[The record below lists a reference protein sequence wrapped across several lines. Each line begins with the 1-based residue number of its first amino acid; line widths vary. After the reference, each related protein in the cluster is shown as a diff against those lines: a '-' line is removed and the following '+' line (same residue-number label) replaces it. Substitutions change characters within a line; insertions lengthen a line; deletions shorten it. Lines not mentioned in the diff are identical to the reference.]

1 MKTKHIIVIVST
13 LLFATGMAFCADS
26 QSNGNQAVIGIGLDS
41 APLPDLLVKHLVL
54 QPGQGIRISNIMKGS
69 AADEAGLE
77 RDDILISFQGKDV
90 YDRDALVNGVQ
101 KAGVGTEVSLQ
112 IIHLGQRKTV
122 SLKLKAERET
132 PEWKYAEEPQV
143 EQFFQPGR
151 IFRFTPGDQDWT
163 QIFKDQIPGDVKSN
177 INSFFNELYSYHYN
191 SNGKQYSVTIEGSP
205 DANDSTITIKID
217 KDQYKT
223 TIGELDKI
231 PEKYREAA
239 KNAVKDAKEK
249 QSGRAFTAPSWPDEF
264 GDNFMPKLRMDSP
277 LLNTPD
283 DFPNS
288 FYKKM
293 EEQMN
298 QMQQRFKELQENQQK
313 LMDQLNKK
321 LEKGGDI

>member
-1 MKTKHIIVIVST
+1 
-13 LLFATGMAFCADS
+13 
-26 QSNGNQAVIGIGLDS
+26 
-41 APLPDLLVKHLVL
+41 
-54 QPGQGIRISNIMKGS
+54 MKGS
-69 AADEAGLE
+69 AAEEAGLE

-90 YDRDALVNGVQ
+90 YDRDALVKGVQ
-101 KAGVGTEVSLQ
+101 DAGVGTEVSLQ

-122 SLKLKAERET
+122 SLKLKALSET
-132 PEWKYAEEPQV
+132 SGWKYPEEPQV

-151 IFRFTPGDQDWT
+151 IFRLNPGTRNWT
-163 QIFKDQIPGDVKSN
+163 QIFNDQIPGD

-191 SNGKQYSVTIEGSP
+191 SDGKQYSVTIEGSP

-217 KDQYKT
+217 NDQYKT

-249 QSGRAFTAPSWPDEF
+249 QSGRAFTAPNWPDEL

-288 FYKKM
+288 FYKRM

-313 LMDQLNKK
+313 LMDRLNEK